1 MPPTFMPNIQWTL
14 LKKKSYTKLQ
24 KKHIYGTITLYGS
37 KIPNRIQFIKWSP
50 KVSLHTT
57 SPRKSLSGIQ
67 FVLYRFRSPL
77 LTISQLLSFPPPT
90 KMFQFGGFPILHG
103 STHKNM
109 SGSPIR
115 QSWVPKMY
123 APRPS
128 LSQLTTTFIGNSS
141 QAIPQIAQVAK
152 F

>member
-1 MPPTFMPNIQWTL
+1 MPPTFKPDIQRILLENITKTL
-14 LKKKSYTKLQ
+14 MEY
-24 KKHIYGTITLYGS
+24 IYGTITLYGS
-37 KIPNRIQFIKWSP
+37 KIPNRIQFTQKSL

-77 LTISQLLSFPPPT
+77 LTISQYCFLVLHLLRCFNSV
-90 KMFQFGGFPILHG
+90 G
-103 STHKNM
+103 SQSSRINTQ
-109 SGSPIR
+109 SVLGSPIR
-115 QSWVPKMY
+115 QSWVQKMY